1 MTAPTELL
9 EHDTLPGRCRR
20 SRFANRWTFPG
31 ARRGGKRLDESL
43 ISVTCLTVLHKQ
55 PLMALNHILEK
66 RRCGILFRT
75 SHSDRKSYNRKKK
88 TRPGESLLHG
98 ILCGFRWAIG
108 SAFPGLV
115 WSSCSGMVPVWVAG
129 KPAWRVGRLVE
140 EQPWR
145 GAPLHQQQGEVVA
158 YRSLSVH
165 LCNVPVFLGWDG
177 EGFGSVMVVS
187 GFKIQSP
194 DFCCSQYS
202 VIEFANHFCLHL
214 QIDVICS
221 AKYL

>member
-1 MTAPTELL
+1 VRERLARLSTMTAPTELL

-88 TRPGESLLHG
+88 KLVRVSRFST
-98 ILCGFRWAIG
+98 GFCAV
-108 SAFPGLV
+108 S
-115 WSSCSGMVPVWVAG
+115 
-129 KPAWRVGRLVE
+129 VGRLARHFPVSC
-140 EQPWR
+140 
-145 GAPLHQQQGEVVA
+145 GARV
-158 YRSLSVH
+158 
-165 LCNVPVFLGWDG
+165 LGWCR
-177 EGFGSVMVVS
+177 FG
-187 GFKIQSP
+187 
-194 DFCCSQYS
+194 
-202 VIEFANHFCLHL
+202 L
-214 QIDVICS
+214 QAS
-221 AKYL
+221 LLGG